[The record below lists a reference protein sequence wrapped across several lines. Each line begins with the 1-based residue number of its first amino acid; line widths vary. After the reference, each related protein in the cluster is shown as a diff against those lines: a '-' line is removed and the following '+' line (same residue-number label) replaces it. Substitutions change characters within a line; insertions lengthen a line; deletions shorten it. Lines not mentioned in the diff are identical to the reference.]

1 MKKLS
6 LLVIVLLVFSVMLV
20 ACSDAAEEP
29 TAVEEAAPTEAV
41 EAPAEEPA
49 PTEEEAA
56 PAEEPAPTEEEAAP
70 AEEPAPTEEEAA
82 PAEEPGETEGA
93 APAADGSWCSDTDI
107 VFFPGGS
114 PGGPFAQVV
123 YNGAVAAAADLGA
136 NVEYVWSDWNP
147 EQMVTQF
154 AQAAATQPDGIAIM
168 GHPGDDA
175 FQAVVDDAVA
185 QGIIVTSQ
193 NTTLPQLEAKYASGG
208 FGYVGAELY
217 SAGYALGAEAASRFG
232 LGDGDKAMV
241 WGLLAQAG
249 RGQRT
254 QGVIDALEEAGL
266 TVDYLEIDDA
276 TNADASAGIPTFV
289 GYVSANPDVKLVVTD
304 HGALT
309 STLETY
315 MDTAGLGPDD
325 VFGAGFDLS
334 PATVEAIRGGWTDL
348 VIDQQQWLQGYLPIL
363 QICLTDNYLFTGLH
377 IDTGAGFAHA
387 DNIDLLADLAEAQIR

>member
-1 MKKLS
+1 MKKLH
-6 LLVIVLLVFSVMLV
+6 LLIVTMLILGLLLA
-20 ACSDAAEEP
+20 ACGTTEPEATEAPEAVEPTEAAEEP
-29 TAVEEAAPTEAV
+29 TEAVVEEPT
-41 EAPAEEPA
+41 
-49 PTEEEAA
+49 
-56 PAEEPAPTEEEAAP
+56 
-70 AEEPAPTEEEAA
+70 
-82 PAEEPGETEGA
+82 ETEGP
-93 APAADGSWCSDTDI
+93 APAADDAWCSGTKI

-114 PGGPFAQVV
+114 PGGPFATVV

-136 NVEYVWSDWNP
+136 DVEYVWSDWNP

-154 AQAAATQPDGIAIM
+154 AEAAATKPDGIAIM

-175 FQAVVDDAVA
+175 FSAVVSDARE

-193 NTTLPQLEAKYASGG
+193 NTTLPELEAMYSSSG

-217 SAGYALGAEAASRFG
+217 SAGYALGAEAVMRFG

-249 RGQRT
+249 RGERT
-254 QGVIDALEEAGL
+254 KGVIDALEAAGM

-276 TNADASAGIPTFV
+276 TNADATAGTPTFV

-309 STLETY
+309 ATLETY
-315 MDTAGLGPDD
+315 LTTAGLGPDD
-325 VFGAGFDLS
+325 IFAAGFDLS
-334 PATVEAIRGGWTDL
+334 SATVEAIRGGWTDL

-363 QICLTDNYLFTGLH
+363 QICLTHNFLFTGLH

-387 DNIDLLADLAEAQIR
+387 DNVELLAELVGEQIR